1 MMIYTWDNIV
11 VKHAH
16 LYGSQCNPLLH
27 SAPTHYGHS
36 GPLFLGAPLS
46 PDPLKDC
53 PARCHLRW
61 LRRCLLGAQILKKNT
76 VKSLDIYKAYRQI
89 IIRAYREL
97 RQRTWQHHGVHG
109 NRAELVP
116 LNSRG
121 WSCLCSSRSHR
132 LRIRESLRWLT
143 SATPYWLSG
152 EKDAKM
158 HYCPGK
164 ASIFFKD
171 STYMRWLWY
180 TQTHPLA
187 IDGINHNEKRHAK
200 QKKDSNSSLFKW
212 EKQSQ
217 H

>member
-1 MMIYTWDNIV
+1 MMIYAWDNIV
-11 VKHAH
+11 VKYAH

-36 GPLFLGAPLS
+36 GPLFPGAPLS
-46 PDPLKDC
+46 LDPLKDC

-61 LRRCLLGAQILKKNT
+61 LKRCLLGAQIKK
-76 VKSLDIYKAYRQI
+76 KKHIQDSGYYKVYRQI

-121 WSCLCSSRSHR
+121 WSCRCSSLSHR
-132 LRIRESLRWLT
+132 LRIRESLRWPT
-143 SATPYWLSG
+143 SAKPYWLSG
-152 EKDAKM
+152 EKTQNALLSRKSI
-158 HYCPGK
+158 HILKKQYIHAVALIHTNTSAGHWWNKSQWEK
-164 ASIFFKD
+164 ACKA
-171 STYMRWLWY
+171 T
-180 TQTHPLA
+180 
-187 IDGINHNEKRHAK
+187 
-200 QKKDSNSSLFKW
+200 KDSNSGLFKW
-212 EKQSQ
+212 EKQSE